1 MTRMPS
7 PAAEQAV
14 AATRPKIDREND
26 PRNPRKR
33 LEAFFDDGE
42 LELIT
47 AEDTSGILCAVGPV
61 RGIPVVV
68 FCSDATIQGGAM
80 GYAGWNPYSAR

>member
-14 AATRPKIDREND
+14 AATKPRIDREND

-33 LEAFFDDGE
+33 LEAFFDDGT

-61 RGIPVVV
+61 RRHPGRGLLLGRDHP
-68 FCSDATIQGGAM
+68 
-80 GYAGWNPYSAR
+80 GWRDGP